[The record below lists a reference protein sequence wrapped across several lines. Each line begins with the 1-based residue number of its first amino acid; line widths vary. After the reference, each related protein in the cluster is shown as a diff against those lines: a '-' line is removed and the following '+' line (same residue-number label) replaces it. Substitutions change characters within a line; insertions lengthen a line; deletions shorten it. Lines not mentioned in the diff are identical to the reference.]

1 MKADCILS
9 IILSVALL
17 SSALLVYVDPA
28 SAETDSENTWRA
40 AAPVPEAVV
49 GSRAGVVGGKVYVMA
64 GYLNYQYDPASDTWT
79 ARKPMPTPRI
89 LFGMAVWQNKIYV
102 IGGGKGVDSTNYRW
116 SLLSDAVEVY
126 DPSTDTWQTKQPM
139 PTARAD
145 LQASV
150 VNGQIYLVGGKGQ
163 LYLADGISRDRFNL
177 TINLN
182 EVYNVA
188 NDSWS
193 TAEPVPYSVYS
204 YTSAVCGDKIY
215 IIGGQSLQAP
225 MLNLNYAQIYDCA
238 NNSWSFSAPMP
249 TAVTFAAA
257 CATTGEAAPRRIY
270 VIGGVLEGSYDSVV
284 LGDVQIYDPQ
294 NDKWTFGASM
304 PSVRNSHTVA
314 VVDDRLYAIGG
325 KPYGPPYP
333 VLSGDKD
340 TFTHNEVYTPFGYG
354 SPDPAYVLEHYP
366 PKISFLSP
374 LNQTYNETDV
384 SLLFNVDKTVDWMGY
399 SLDGEQ
405 NVTITGNITLI
416 GLSSGSHSITVYA
429 NDTYGNIG
437 ASELI
442 YFSVEVPFPTT
453 LVFASIITV
462 AAMGIGL
469 LVYFKK
475 RKL

>member
-1 MKADCILS
+1 VRIRGKLRPRCQK
-9 IILSVALL
+9 LL
-17 SSALLVYVDPA
+17 L
-28 SAETDSENTWRA
+28 
-40 AAPVPEAVV
+40 
-49 GSRAGVVGGKVYVMA
+49 GGRAGVVDGKVYVMA
-64 GYLNYQYDPASDTWT
+64 GYLNYQYDPVSDTWT
-79 ARKPMPTPRI
+79 AKKPMPTPRI
-89 LFGMAVWQNKIYV
+89 LFGMAVWQDKIYV
-102 IGGGKGVDSTNYRW
+102 IGGGKGVNSLNYRG
-116 SLLSDAVEVY
+116 SSLSDVVEVY
-126 DPSTDTWQTKQPM
+126 YPSTDTWQTKQPM
-139 PTARAD
+139 PTARVD

-150 VNGQIYLVGGKGQ
+150 VNGQIYLVGGKEDNQ
-163 LYLADGISRDRFNL
+163 NKV
-177 TINLN
+177 NLN
-182 EVYNVA
+182 EVYTVA

-225 MLNLNYAQIYDCA
+225 ILNLNYAQIYDCA

-249 TAVTFAAA
+249 TSVTYAAA

-304 PSVRNSHTVA
+304 PSVRNLHTVA

-374 LNQTYNETDV
+374 LNQSYKVSNV
-384 SLLFNVDKTVDWMGY
+384 SLSFSVKVFSSDKAPMWLGY
-399 SLDGEQ
+399 SFDGEQ
-405 NVTITGNITLI
+405 NVTIIGNTTLT
-416 GLSSGSHSITVYA
+416 GLSNGLHNVTVYA
-429 NDTYGNIG
+429 NDTFGNQG
-437 ASELI
+437 ASQTVTFTVAVPE
-442 YFSVEVPFPTT
+442 PFPTA
-453 LVFASIITV
+453 LVATVSGASIAV
-462 AAMGIGL
+462 IGVSL

-475 RKL
+475 RKH